1 MKIRM
6 PWKRIG
12 ATLLAVVMGIGCISA
27 AAFARES
34 IETDRATSLS
44 IYFGADGI
52 GFSAVNFSIYRV
64 ANTSENGAFTLTGD
78 FADYSVNLEDLD
90 SSGWRA
96 LAQTLAV
103 YTARD
108 ELKPLRTQRT
118 GQGGRVSFA
127 GLAVGLYLVIG
138 EEYAD
143 ANAIYTPEPML
154 VSLPEWTEEGDWNY
168 GIEATCKFDRRDKT
182 PGRVSRKVQKV
193 WKDDGNEDTRPKEI
207 SVQLLENGT
216 VVDTVLLNKKNNW
229 EYTWENL
236 DSNARWQVVES
247 EVPAGY
253 TVTVAQEGTIFVIT
267 NTRPYEPP
275 PKLPQT
281 GMLWW
286 PVPVLA
292 CGGLLLVLAGWMVR
306 RKQGDSHGK

>member
-108 ELKPLRTQRT
+108 ELKPLRTQR
-118 GQGGRVSFA
+118 A
-127 GLAVGLYLVIG
+127 G
-138 EEYAD
+138 
-143 ANAIYTPEPML
+143 
-154 VSLPEWTEEGDWNY
+154 
-168 GIEATCKFDRRDKT
+168 
-182 PGRVSRKVQKV
+182 
-193 WKDDGNEDTRPKEI
+193 
-207 SVQLLENGT
+207 
-216 VVDTVLLNKKNNW
+216 
-229 EYTWENL
+229 
-236 DSNARWQVVES
+236 
-247 EVPAGY
+247 
-253 TVTVAQEGTIFVIT
+253 
-267 NTRPYEPP
+267 
-275 PKLPQT
+275 
-281 GMLWW
+281 
-286 PVPVLA
+286 
-292 CGGLLLVLAGWMVR
+292 
-306 RKQGDSHGK
+306 